1 MMRRTFIALLIA
13 AAVASVA
20 AAAGSSGGHTAG
32 QLENAGWQ
40 CLTPPND
47 NVHCTQSL
55 AAIGV
60 EQRITFKVFHV
71 VTGEYLGT
79 ELLVHE
85 DSFKG
90 EPCPTDPPSGEF
102 TYLLPI
108 LGIPYYACHRY
119 DSPF

>member
-1 MMRRTFIALLIA
+1 MRRTFIALLIA

-20 AAAGSSGGHTAG
+20 ATTGSSGGHTAD
-32 QLENAGWQ
+32 QLINAGWE

-55 AAIGV
+55 SALGASQ
-60 EQRITFKVFHV
+60 QRVTFSVFDV
-71 VTGEYLGT
+71 ATGEFLGT
-79 ELLVHE
+79 EMLVHE

-90 EPCPTDPPSGEF
+90 EPCPTDPPGQF
-102 TYLLPI
+102 TYLQPI